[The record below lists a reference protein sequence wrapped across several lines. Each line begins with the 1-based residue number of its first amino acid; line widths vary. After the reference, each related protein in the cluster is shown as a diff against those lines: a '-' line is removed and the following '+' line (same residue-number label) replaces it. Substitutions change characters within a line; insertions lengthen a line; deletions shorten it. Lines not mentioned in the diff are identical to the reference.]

1 MPKSS
6 TTLKA
11 GDKLPSRGRGNR
23 SKVLDGIKAAIPSC
37 DTPEKAEAEY
47 FKRVAIRAFDSDD
60 KDSPMLLK
68 LLGDKGWGSAKPT
81 MDTVEFE
88 FPVNGTP
95 SERAFAV
102 VEAISTG
109 VISPDIGAM
118 VVGIVKDAIVIEE
131 STELKARIEGLEKTL
146 GLANG

>member
-1 MPKSS
+1 MPEFNTQNQPKER
-6 TTLKA
+6 K
-11 GDKLPSRGRGNR
+11 PRGRSNR
-23 SKVLDGIKAAIPSC
+23 SKVLDGIKAAISC

-47 FKRVAIRAFDSDD
+47 FKRVALRAFDSDD